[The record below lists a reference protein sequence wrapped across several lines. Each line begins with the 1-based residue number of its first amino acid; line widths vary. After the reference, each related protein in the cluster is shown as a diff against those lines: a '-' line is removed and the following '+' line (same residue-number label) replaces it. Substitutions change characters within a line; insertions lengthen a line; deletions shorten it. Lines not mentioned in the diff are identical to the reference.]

1 MSQLTERWRLAC
13 FDLDGSLVHGTSTCQ
28 HLSRSLG
35 HEHILKSLEEQYARG
50 EISNAE
56 VAEAD
61 AQYYAGL
68 SLAQVEEKLADIPL
82 IDGLAQTIEALRS
95 RGIPSIIC
103 TVTWKF
109 AAEILAKR
117 YGFLGASGCEMS
129 LSSNGLLSGRVSKH
143 FDEHSK
149 LNFVREYCKVHGISM
164 DSAFAVGDSRSDI
177 PLFGAV
183 GFSVALN
190 ATPLAKQAATCSLET
205 GWLPDVLTLLPR

>member
-1 MSQLTERWRLAC
+1 MSQSVERWRLAC
-13 FDLDGSLVHGTSTCQ
+13 FDLDGTLVHSTIMCL
-28 HLSRSLG
+28 HLSKSLG
-35 HEHILKSLEEQYARG
+35 HEQVLTSLEDRYARG
-50 EISNAE
+50 ELSNAE

-68 SLAQVEEKLADIPL
+68 SLAQVEDKLADIPL
-82 IDGLAQTIEALRS
+82 IDGLAQTIETLRS

-109 AAEILAKR
+109 AAEIVAKR
-117 YGFLGASGCEMS
+117 YGFVEASGREMS
-129 LSSNGLLSGRVSKH
+129 LTNTGLLSGKVSKH
-143 FDEHSK
+143 FDEYSK
-149 LNFVREYCKVHGISM
+149 LNFVREYCAAHGISM
-164 DSAFAVGDSRSDI
+164 NSAFAVGDSRSDI

-205 GWLPDVLTLLPR
+205 AWLPNVLTLLPR